1 MKSILMGIKLFV
13 YYSMLGYLLENTF
26 SIFTRSNFDSGI
38 SKGPFTPLYFFG
50 FLIIWGVHYLL
61 RNMPLGTQK
70 VVLYFVIMFVL
81 LSLLEYVG
89 GVLIEKFLH
98 KTWWNYEHYKFH
110 IGKYISVE
118 VSIVWALLA
127 TIFNFYLIDIVTGI
141 ILNMNTPL
149 TLILFFLYILDFLL
163 GVFGL

>member
-61 RNMPLGTQK
+61 RNMPEGIGK
-70 VVLYFVIMFVL
+70 VFVL
-81 LSLLEYVG
+81 LTLLEYVG

-163 GVFGL
+163 GIFGL

>member
-26 SIFTRSNFDSGI
+26 SIFTRSNFDSGV

-61 RNMPLGTQK
+61 RNMPLGTRK
-70 VVLYFVIMFVL
+70 VVLYLGLMFVL
-81 LSLLEYVG
+81 LTLLEYVG

-127 TIFNFYLIDIVTGI
+127 TIFNFYLIDTVTGI

-149 TLILFFLYILDFLL
+149 TLILFLLYILDFLL
-163 GVFGL
+163 GIFGL

>member
-1 MKSILMGIKLFV
+1 
-13 YYSMLGYLLENTF
+13 
-26 SIFTRSNFDSGI
+26 
-38 SKGPFTPLYFFG
+38 
-50 FLIIWGVHYLL
+50 
-61 RNMPLGTQK
+61 MPLGTGK
-70 VVLYFVIMFVL
+70 VILYFVIMFVL

-149 TLILFFLYILDFLL
+149 TLILFFLYVLDFLL
-163 GVFGL
+163 GIFGL